1 MFNLFLLL
9 LNNLTVT
16 LIHQDM
22 STPEFN
28 EQMLTFKTPLRYFA
42 ISLTADSDDADD
54 LLQDTMLKALLYK
67 DKYADS
73 TNLKAWLY
81 TIMKNTFINNYR
93 RNTKTLQIIDKT
105 KDLYFLNIPQSNS
118 EVSPIS
124 QLSEKDILGHIEA
137 LEEDLRI
144 PFVRYF
150 EGYKYKEIAD
160 ALNIPI
166 GTVKSRIFLAR
177 KKLIVS
183 LKDFR

>member
-1 MFNLFLLL
+1 
-9 LNNLTVT
+9 
-16 LIHQDM
+16 M
-22 STPEFN
+22 STVEFN
-28 EQMLTFKTPLRYFA
+28 KQMLSFKTPLKYFA
-42 ISLTADSDDADD
+42 ISLTSDNDDADD
-54 LLQDTMLKALLYK
+54 LLQDTMLKALIYK

-93 RNTKTLQIIDKT
+93 RNSKTRQIIDKT
-105 KDLYFLNIPQSNS
+105 KDLYFLNIPQSNTA
-118 EVSPIS
+118 VSPVS
-124 QLSEKDILGHIEA
+124 QISEKDIKAQINT
-137 LEEDLRI
+137 LEDDLKI

-150 EGYKYKEIAD
+150 EGFKYKEIAD
-160 ALNIPI
+160 ELHIPI

>member
-1 MFNLFLLL
+1 
-9 LNNLTVT
+9 
-16 LIHQDM
+16 M
-22 STPEFN
+22 STFEFN
-28 EQMLTFKTPLRYFA
+28 EQMLSFKTPLKYFA
-42 ISLTADSDDADD
+42 ISLTLDRDDADD
-54 LLQDTMLKALLYK
+54 LLQDTLLKALMYK

-93 RNTKTLQIIDKT
+93 RNTKTRQIIDKT
-105 KDLYFLNIPQSNS
+105 KDLYFLNIPQSNG

-124 QLSEKDILGHIEA
+124 QIAEKDIKKHIEA
-137 LEEDLRI
+137 LSEDLRV

-160 ALNIPI
+160 ALSIPI

-183 LKDFR
+183 LRDFR

>member
-1 MFNLFLLL
+1 
-9 LNNLTVT
+9 
-16 LIHQDM
+16 M
-22 STPEFN
+22 STHEFN
-28 EQMLTFKTPLRYFA
+28 KQMLSFSAPLKYFA
-42 ISLTADSDDADD
+42 ISLTADHEDAAD
-54 LLQDTMLKALLYK
+54 LLQDTMLKALIYK
-67 DKYADS
+67 EKYADS

-93 RNTKTLQIIDKT
+93 RNTKTRQIIDKT
-105 KDLYFLNIPQSNS
+105 KDLYFLNIPQSNTTPS
-118 EVSPIS
+118 PVSL
-124 QLSEKDILGHIEA
+124 LSEKDIKKQIEA
-137 LEEDLRI
+137 LEDDLRI
-144 PFVRYF
+144 PFMRYF